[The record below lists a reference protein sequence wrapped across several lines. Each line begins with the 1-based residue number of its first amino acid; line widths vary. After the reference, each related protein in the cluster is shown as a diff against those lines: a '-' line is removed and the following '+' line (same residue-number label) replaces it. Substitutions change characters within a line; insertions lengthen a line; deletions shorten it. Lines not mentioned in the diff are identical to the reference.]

1 LGTGISIAL
10 QIPRRDTRSRG
21 YFEERKEMQEATGA
35 TEVGRDG
42 DQLRGKPI
50 WIINILAALFSLMA
64 IYTSGFGFITWGFR
78 RGVELHRGGYLL
90 FTMLLCFLLFPA
102 RRGSQKN
109 RVSTYD
115 WILCLL
121 ALITIGYW
129 IAVYPSYAYR
139 IGNPNSWD
147 IASGAFLML
156 LCFEMGRRVVGYVL
170 PVLAALFLLYAYFG
184 PYVPGILA
192 HYGYSLNRILE
203 FIGVGMGGIYGIVTN
218 TYASY
223 IFPFIVFASF
233 LQAAGAGS
241 AIEQVSMAIAGG
253 ARGGPA
259 KVAVVSSAFI
269 GSVTG
274 SSAANAV
281 ATGSYTIPLMIK
293 TGYQP
298 YQAAAVE
305 AAASTG
311 GQFLPPIMG
320 ASAFLM
326 AAFTDTP
333 YLDIVKIAAVP
344 AILYFLSVGMMVHFI
359 AARQGLHGLAKDRLP
374 RLRTVLRERGYLL
387 LPIPILLGA
396 LIVKF
401 SPQRAAFAA
410 IISTILLSYV
420 RRETRMG
427 PRKLVDALITGA
439 KNSLTV
445 GATAGV
451 IGVIIGVVTMT
462 GLGIKFSS
470 IVLSLSGGILPF
482 TILLTALGGY
492 IIGMGVTITATY
504 ILLSVLAVP
513 ALLEL
518 NVPLLA
524 AHLTV
529 FWFCETGGVTP
540 PVALVAFAASAIA
553 RCNPYKA
560 GLAAV
565 RLASPLFITPFL
577 FVYTPILFTGS
588 ALEVI
593 QTAVSAAI
601 GFTAYAGMMQ
611 GYWLRRTSIWE
622 RVILGFAA
630 LCFFVPG
637 LLSDLLGLVILGGVT
652 VFNRRK
658 PK

>member
-1 LGTGISIAL
+1 
-10 QIPRRDTRSRG
+10 
-21 YFEERKEMQEATGA
+21 MQEATSPP
-35 TEVGRDG
+35 EVGRDR
-42 DQLRGKPI
+42 DQMRGKSL
-50 WIINILAALFSLMA
+50 WVINIIAGLFSLMA
-64 IYTSGFGFITWGFR
+64 IYTSGFGFITWGFH
-78 RGVELHRGGYLL
+78 RGIEFHRGGYLL

-102 RRGSQKN
+102 RKGSQKN
-109 RVSTYD
+109 TVSVYD

-121 ALITIGYW
+121 TLITIGYW
-129 IAVYPSYAYR
+129 IVAYPSYAYR
-139 IGNPNSWD
+139 IGNPNCWD
-147 IASGAFLML
+147 IVSGALVML
-156 LCFEMGRRVVGYVL
+156 LSFEMGRRVVGYIL
-170 PVLAALFLLYAYFG
+170 PILAAVFLLYAYFG

-192 HYGYSLNRILE
+192 HYGFSLSRILE
-203 FIGVGMGGIYGIVTN
+203 FNGVAMGGIYGIVTN
-218 TYASY
+218 TYATY

-233 LQAAGAGS
+233 LQVAGAGS
-241 AIEQVSMAIAGG
+241 AIEQVSLAIAGG
-253 ARGGPA
+253 SRGGPA

-281 ATGSYTIPLMIK
+281 ATGSYTIPLMMK
-293 TGYQP
+293 TGYMP
-298 YQAAAVE
+298 HQAAAVE

-320 ASAFLM
+320 AAAFLI
-326 AAFTDTP
+326 AAFTDTA
-333 YLDIVKIAAVP
+333 YLDIIKIAAIP
-344 AILYFLSVGMMVHFI
+344 ALLYFLSVGMMVHFI
-359 AARQGLHGLAKDRLP
+359 AARQGIQGLPKDRLP
-374 RLRTVLRERGYLL
+374 RLKTALREKGYLL
-387 LPIPILLGA
+387 LPIPILLAA
-396 LIVKF
+396 LIAKF

-410 IISTILLSYV
+410 ILSTILLSYV
-420 RRETRMG
+420 RKENRMG
-427 PRKLVDALITGA
+427 PRKFADALITGA

-451 IGVIIGVVTMT
+451 IGIIIGVVTMT

-513 ALLEL
+513 GLMEL
-518 NVPLLA
+518 GVPLLA

-553 RCNPYKA
+553 RCDPYRA

-565 RLASPLFITPFL
+565 RLASPLFIAPFL

-588 ALEVI
+588 FAEVI
-593 QTAVSAAI
+593 QTAISAAI
-601 GFTAYAGMMQ
+601 GFVAYAGMMQ

-630 LCFFVPG
+630 FCFFFPG
-637 LLSDLLGLVILGGVT
+637 VFSDLLGLVILGGVT
-652 VFNRRK
+652 LLNRRN
-658 PK
+658 PR

>member
-1 LGTGISIAL
+1 
-10 QIPRRDTRSRG
+10 
-21 YFEERKEMQEATGA
+21 MQEATGK
-35 TEVGRDG
+35 TEAGRDR
-42 DQLRGKPI
+42 DQLRGKPV
-50 WIINILAALFSLMA
+50 WIINIIAALFSLMA
-64 IYTSGFGFITWGFR
+64 IYTSGFGFITWGFH

-102 RRGSQKN
+102 GRGSQKN
-109 RVSTYD
+109 RISAYD

-121 ALITIGYW
+121 TFMTIGYW
-129 IAVYPSYAYR
+129 IVAYPSYAYR

-147 IASGAFLML
+147 IASGALLMFLS
-156 LCFEMGRRVVGYVL
+156 FEMGRRVVGYIL

-192 HYGYSLNRILE
+192 HYGFSLSRIFE
-203 FIGVGMGGIYGIVTN
+203 FNGVGMGGIYGIVTN
-218 TYASY
+218 TYATY
-223 IFPFIVFASF
+223 IFPFVVFASF

-241 AIEQVSMAIAGG
+241 AIEQVSLAIAGG
-253 ARGGPA
+253 SRGGPA

-281 ATGSYTIPLMIK
+281 ATGSYTIPLMMK
-293 TGYQP
+293 TGYMP
-298 YQAAAVE
+298 HQAAAVE

-320 ASAFLM
+320 AAAFLI

-333 YLDIVKIAAVP
+333 YLDIIKIAAIP
-344 AILYFLSVGMMVHFI
+344 ALLYFLSVGMMVHFI
-359 AARQGLHGLAKDRLP
+359 AARQGIQGLPKDRLP
-374 RLRTVLRERGYLL
+374 RLKTALREKGYLL

-396 LIVKF
+396 LIAKF

-410 IISTILLSYV
+410 IVSAILLSYV
-420 RRETRMG
+420 RKETRMG
-427 PRKLVDALITGA
+427 PRKLADALITGA

-451 IGVIIGVVTMT
+451 IGIIIGVVTMT

-482 TILLTALGGY
+482 TILLTAVGGY

-513 ALLEL
+513 ALMEL
-518 NVPLLA
+518 GVPLLA

-565 RLASPLFITPFL
+565 RLASPLFIAPFL
-577 FVYTPILFTGS
+577 FVYTPLLSTES
-588 ALEVI
+588 PVAMI
-593 QTAVSAAI
+593 QTAISAAI
-601 GFTAYAGMMQ
+601 GFMAYAGMMQ
-611 GYWLRRTSIWE
+611 GYWLRKTGIWE

-630 LCFFVPG
+630 FCFFAPG
-637 LLSDLLGLVILGGVT
+637 LLSDLLGLAILAGVT
-652 VFNRRK
+652 VFNRKK